1 VALQG
6 IEGIDPK
13 KNPEGYA
20 AYTGHL
26 IADAMRRHRESQ
38 QARLTPTSEATVSSL
53 EPEADSETVYDDIS
67 QYERNPDELAEMK
80 LHNSMG
86 TDRRRF

>member
-38 QARLTPTSEATVSSL
+38 QARLTPTSEVTVSSL
-53 EPEADSETVYDDIS
+53 EPEAGSGTVYDVS
-67 QYERNPDELAEMK
+67 QYEHSPDELAEMN
-80 LHNSMG
+80 LRNSLS
-86 TDRRRF
+86 TNRPRF